1 MIRSVP
7 VKQKSNKSPVS
18 EKRLAQ
24 LTALWPALKGS
35 LAQVR
40 KPCIRPN
47 CQACARGEK
56 HPNYLLAFTSQG
68 RRRCMYV
75 PLAMVAVLERALENG
90 RKIEQMLYDMG
101 PALLKE
107 YREKNPTETGP
118 AVRLARKSK
127 KQKNKS

>member
-1 MIRSVP
+1 MT
-7 VKQKSNKSPVS
+7 
-18 EKRLAQ
+18 EL
-24 LTALWPALKGS
+24 LPALKGS

-47 CQACARGEK
+47 CQACAKGEK

-75 PLAMVAVLERALENG
+75 PLAMVPVLERALENG
-90 RKIEQMLYDMG
+90 RKIEQLLYDMG

-118 AVRLARKSK
+118 NVRLAKKSK